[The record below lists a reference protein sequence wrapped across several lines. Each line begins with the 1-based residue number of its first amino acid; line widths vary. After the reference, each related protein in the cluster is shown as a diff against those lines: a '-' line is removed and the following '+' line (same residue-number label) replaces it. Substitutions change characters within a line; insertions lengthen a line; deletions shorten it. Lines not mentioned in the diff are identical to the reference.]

1 MLSSVYVPF
10 LLFCTAAIT
19 FGGKQPV
26 LPHLPRLNVVIAGQA
41 AYALLSCGTAYVLAS
56 YGREPRKMKRTN
68 PLLSIEYAKNCHGR
82 ALLAT
87 VVAASLAGC
96 AAAPAPQT
104 ATDPNEKANRE
115 VHAFN
120 QSIDRALVRPA
131 AGAYGSVLPEPIKR
145 CVANFASNLDAPGD
159 VANNLLQGRIGN
171 AGQNTLR
178 FAVNTVFGIGGLFDT
193 ATAIG
198 LPGKP
203 TDFGETLHVWGAGEG
218 NYVELP
224 FVGPSTERDFVGIIV
239 DVALNPVRL
248 ALPQPEASYATV
260 AKLGSKLGDRDK
272 YSEIVDQLLYESA
285 DSYAQSRLLY
295 LQNRRF
301 ALGQTASDD
310 SFVDPYEDPYAQ

>member
-1 MLSSVYVPF
+1 
-10 LLFCTAAIT
+10 
-19 FGGKQPV
+19 
-26 LPHLPRLNVVIAGQA
+26 
-41 AYALLSCGTAYVLAS
+41 
-56 YGREPRKMKRTN
+56 MKPTN
-68 PLLSIEYAKNCHGR
+68 PLLFTEHAKICRGR

-87 VVAASLAGC
+87 VLATSLAGC
-96 AAAPAPQT
+96 AQAPAPQGI
-104 ATDPNEKANRE
+104 TDPREAENRE

-120 QSIDRALVRPA
+120 QGLDKALVRPA
-131 AGAYGSVLPEPIKR
+131 AGAYGSVLPAPIKR
-145 CVANFASNLDAPGD
+145 GVANFASNLDAPGD

-178 FAVNTVFGIGGLFDT
+178 FAVNTIMGIGGLFDA

-248 ALPQPEASYATV
+248 ALPAPEASYATV
-260 AKLGSKLGDRDK
+260 AKVASKLGDRDR
-272 YSEIVDQLLYESA
+272 YSEIVDQILYESA

-301 ALGQTASDD
+301 ALGQTATDD
-310 SFVDPYEDPYAQ
+310 NFEDPYAQ

>member
-1 MLSSVYVPF
+1 MNL
-10 LLFCTAAIT
+10 
-19 FGGKQPV
+19 
-26 LPHLPRLNVVIAGQA
+26 
-41 AYALLSCGTAYVLAS
+41 
-56 YGREPRKMKRTN
+56 TN
-68 PLLSIEYAKNCHGR
+68 PLLSYRHAKNCRNR

-87 VVAASLAGC
+87 VLAISLAGC
-96 AAAPAPQT
+96 AVAPAPQGI
-104 ATDPNEKANRE
+104 TDPKEVENRE

-120 QSIDRALVRPA
+120 QAVDRALVRPA
-131 AGAYGSVLPEPIKR
+131 AGAYGSVLPEPVKR
-145 CVANFASNLDAPGD
+145 GVANFASNLDAPGD
-159 VANNLLQGRIGN
+159 VANNLLQGRIAN

-193 ATAIG
+193 ATALG

-203 TDFGETLHVWGAGEG
+203 TDFGETLHVWGVGEG

-224 FVGPSTERDFVGIIV
+224 FIGPSTERDFVGIIV

-248 ALPQPEASYATV
+248 ALPEPKASYATV
-260 AKLGSKLGDRDK
+260 AKIGSKLGDRDR
-272 YSEIVDQLLYESA
+272 YSEIVDQLLYEAA

-301 ALGQTASDD
+301 ALGQTTTDD

>member
-1 MLSSVYVPF
+1 MNL
-10 LLFCTAAIT
+10 
-19 FGGKQPV
+19 
-26 LPHLPRLNVVIAGQA
+26 
-41 AYALLSCGTAYVLAS
+41 
-56 YGREPRKMKRTN
+56 TN
-68 PLLSIEYAKNCHGR
+68 PLLSRDREKICGGR

-87 VVAASLAGC
+87 VLCVTLVGC
-96 AAAPAPQT
+96 ASAPVPQGV
-104 ATDPNEKANRE
+104 TDPNEAANRE
-115 VHAFN
+115 IHAFN
-120 QSIDRALVRPA
+120 TTIDKALVRPA
-131 AGAYGSVLPEPIKR
+131 SGAYGSFLPAPVKR
-145 CVANFASNLDAPGD
+145 GVSNFASNLDAPGD

-178 FAVNTVFGIGGLFDT
+178 FAVNTVLGIGGLFDT

-198 LPGKP
+198 LAAKP
-203 TDFGETLHVWGAGEG
+203 TDFGETLHVWGVGEG

-248 ALPQPEASYATV
+248 ALPEPEATYATV
-260 AKLGSKLGDRDK
+260 AKLGSKLGDRDR
-272 YSEIVDQLLYESA
+272 YSEIVDQILYESA

-301 ALGQTASDD
+301 ALGQTATDD